1 MDVMQITALVLTK
14 NEESN
19 ISRCLASLEHVDEI
33 LVVDSGS
40 TDRTKEIA
48 KVFSNVRLLEVK
60 WEGFT
65 QTKINAIKEA
75 KHDWILWVDADEELS
90 NQLKLEL
97 LQLKLNDPK
106 SVFEIRRQNYFM
118 DTKVLFSGWQND
130 WVVRIFNRNEASF
143 KEKQVH
149 ERLDFHGE
157 KIRLKNLLNHYTY
170 KNLKIYLEKMDD
182 YTTLGARDRL
192 GKVKVRPYQFA
203 IKPFARFIRHYF
215 LQLGILD
222 GKVGLIISLLSAHSV
237 FLRLLKTYRLQLGE
251 TIE

>member
-1 MDVMQITALVLTK
+1 MQISALVLTK
-14 NEESN
+14 NEETN

-40 TDRTKEIA
+40 TDRTKDIA
-48 KVFSNVRLLEVK
+48 KVFSNVKLLEVE

-65 QTKINAIKEA
+65 QTKINAIKQA

-90 NQLKLEL
+90 KQLKLEL
-97 LQLKLNDPK
+97 MSLELKNPK
-106 SVFEIRRQNYFM
+106 EVFEVRRQNYFM

-130 WVVRIFNRNEASF
+130 WVVRIFNRNETSF
-143 KEKQVH
+143 HSKTVH
-149 ERLDFHGE
+149 ERLDFSGS
-157 KIRLKNLLNHYTY
+157 KTRLKNLLNHYTY
-170 KNLKIYLEKMDD
+170 KNLQIYLEKMDS
-182 YTTLGARDRL
+182 YTTLGAKDRL

-203 IKPFARFIRHYF
+203 IKPLARFIRHYF

-251 TIE
+251 SID